1 MRKIIAVCSTYGVAV
16 VPHGNES
23 CRNNLHILFAQPE
36 RNCPLGEWGVRINPN
51 SQHFYTD
58 FYEPIDGY
66 YSLPNGPG
74 FGYALDD
81 EKIVKSTEL

>member
-1 MRKIIAVCSTYGVAV
+1 MRKIVVVASTYGVAV

-51 SQHFYTD
+51 SQHFYRD
-58 FYEPIDGY
+58 FYQPVKGY
-66 YSLPNGPG
+66 FELPAGPG
-74 FGYALDD
+74 FGYALDP
-81 EKIVKSTEL
+81 EKIVKRTEI